1 MSYPRALTRAVLCML
16 LSLMLLACEEG
27 GKGAPGSSGPREVVI
42 IKLEPRREVYTT
54 ALAGR
59 IASFQVAEVR
69 PQVGGIL
76 QQRLFTEGADVKA
89 GQALYQIDPATY
101 EAALD
106 SAQAALMKAEANVT
120 PARLKAERF
129 RELLAIKAVSKQE
142 YDDAQAAFKQAEAD
156 VAVNRA
162 AVKTARIN
170 LEYTKVRSPISGR
183 IGKSAFTPGALVT
196 ANQAQALTSVRQLD
210 PVYVDITQSS
220 QDLLRLRAQF
230 TNGELRSAAEEAP
243 VRLKLENGAMY
254 PHEGRL
260 QFTDV
265 SVDESTGM
273 VSLRAL
279 FPNPEHILLPGM
291 YVRAVIA
298 EGVDENALLVP
309 QRALRRDPKGQASVL
324 LVDGGGRVDVRLVDV
339 GRTVGDSW
347 QVLSGLKPGDRVIVE
362 GGQNVRPG
370 MSVKIRGEGKR
381 GSRRG
386 RERAGCPIRGPLGFW
401 RAGCDLTPVPHI
413 SPPPTV
419 FEQSITVW

>member
-16 LSLMLLACEEG
+16 LSLTLLACEEG

-309 QRALRRDPKGQASVL
+309 QRALRREPQGQAAVL
-324 LVDGGGRVDVRLVDV
+324 LVDGGGKVDVRLGDV

-370 MSVKIRGEGKR
+370 MSVKIRGEG
-381 GSRRG
+381 
-386 RERAGCPIRGPLGFW
+386 
-401 RAGCDLTPVPHI
+401 
-413 SPPPTV
+413 
-419 FEQSITVW
+419 

>member
-291 YVRAVIA
+291 YVRAVIT

-324 LVDGGGRVDVRLVDV
+324 LVDGGGKAEVRLVDV

-347 QVLSGLKPGDRVIVE
+347 QVLSGLNPGDLVIVE

-370 MSVKIRGEGKR
+370 MSVKIRSEG
-381 GSRRG
+381 
-386 RERAGCPIRGPLGFW
+386 
-401 RAGCDLTPVPHI
+401 
-413 SPPPTV
+413 
-419 FEQSITVW
+419 

>member
-54 ALAGR
+54 SLAGR

-324 LVDGGGRVDVRLVDV
+324 LVDGGGKVDVRLVDV

-370 MSVKIRGEGKR
+370 MSVKIRGEG
-381 GSRRG
+381 
-386 RERAGCPIRGPLGFW
+386 
-401 RAGCDLTPVPHI
+401 
-413 SPPPTV
+413 
-419 FEQSITVW
+419 

>member
-1 MSYPRALTRAVLCML
+1 MSYPRALARAVLCML
-16 LSLMLLACEEG
+16 LSMMLLACEEG
-27 GKGAPGSSGPREVVI
+27 GKGAPGASGPREVVV

-106 SAQAALMKAEANVT
+106 SAQAALMKSEANVT

-324 LVDGGGRVDVRLVDV
+324 LVDGGKVDVRLVDV

-370 MSVKIRGEGKR
+370 MSVKIRGEG
-381 GSRRG
+381 
-386 RERAGCPIRGPLGFW
+386 
-401 RAGCDLTPVPHI
+401 
-413 SPPPTV
+413 
-419 FEQSITVW
+419 

>member
-106 SAQAALMKAEANVT
+106 SAQAAL
-120 PARLKAERF
+120 
-129 RELLAIKAVSKQE
+129 
-142 YDDAQAAFKQAEAD
+142 KQAEAD

-324 LVDGGGRVDVRLVDV
+324 LVDGGGKVDVRLVDV

-370 MSVKIRGEGKR
+370 MSVKIRGEG
-381 GSRRG
+381 
-386 RERAGCPIRGPLGFW
+386 
-401 RAGCDLTPVPHI
+401 
-413 SPPPTV
+413 
-419 FEQSITVW
+419 

>member
-16 LSLMLLACEEG
+16 LSLTLLACEEG

-291 YVRAVIA
+291 YVRAGIA

-324 LVDGGGRVDVRLVDV
+324 LVDGGGKVDVRLVDV

-370 MSVKIRGEGKR
+370 MSVKIRGEG
-381 GSRRG
+381 
-386 RERAGCPIRGPLGFW
+386 
-401 RAGCDLTPVPHI
+401 
-413 SPPPTV
+413 
-419 FEQSITVW
+419 

>member
-16 LSLMLLACEEG
+16 LSLTLLACEEG
-27 GKGAPGSSGPREVVI
+27 GKGTPGSSGPREVVI

-76 QQRLFTEGADVKA
+76 QQRLFTEGADVKT

-324 LVDGGGRVDVRLVDV
+324 LVDGGGKVDVRLVDV

-370 MSVKIRGEGKR
+370 MSVKIRGEG
-381 GSRRG
+381 
-386 RERAGCPIRGPLGFW
+386 
-401 RAGCDLTPVPHI
+401 
-413 SPPPTV
+413 
-419 FEQSITVW
+419 

>member
-196 ANQAQALTSVRQLD
+196 ANHAQALTSVRQLD

-324 LVDGGGRVDVRLVDV
+324 LVDGGGKVDVRLVDV

-370 MSVKIRGEGKR
+370 MSVKIRGEG
-381 GSRRG
+381 
-386 RERAGCPIRGPLGFW
+386 
-401 RAGCDLTPVPHI
+401 
-413 SPPPTV
+413 
-419 FEQSITVW
+419 

>member
-1 MSYPRALTRAVLCML
+1 MSYPRALARAVLCML
-16 LSLMLLACEEG
+16 LSMMLLACEEG
-27 GKGAPGSSGPREVVI
+27 GKGAPGASGPREVVV

-106 SAQAALMKAEANVT
+106 SAQAALMKSEANVT

-230 TNGELRSAAEEAP
+230 TNGELRSVAEEAP

-279 FPNPEHILLPGM
+279 FPNREHILLPGM
-291 YVRAVIA
+291 YVRAVIT

-324 LVDGGGRVDVRLVDV
+324 LVDGGGKAEVRLVDV

-347 QVLSGLKPGDRVIVE
+347 QVLSGLNPGDLVIVE

-370 MSVKIRGEGKR
+370 MSVKIRSEG
-381 GSRRG
+381 
-386 RERAGCPIRGPLGFW
+386 
-401 RAGCDLTPVPHI
+401 
-413 SPPPTV
+413 
-419 FEQSITVW
+419 

>member
-162 AVKTARIN
+162 AVTTARIN

-324 LVDGGGRVDVRLVDV
+324 LVDGGGKVDVRLVDV

-370 MSVKIRGEGKR
+370 MSVKIRGEG
-381 GSRRG
+381 
-386 RERAGCPIRGPLGFW
+386 
-401 RAGCDLTPVPHI
+401 
-413 SPPPTV
+413 
-419 FEQSITVW
+419 

>member
-1 MSYPRALTRAVLCML
+1 MSYPRALTRAAFCML
-16 LSLMLLACEEG
+16 LSLTLLACEEG
-27 GKGAPGSSGPREVVI
+27 GKNAPGSSGPREVAVI
-42 IKLEPRREVYTT
+42 RLEPRREVYTT

-220 QDLLRLRAQF
+220 QALLRLRAKF
-230 TNGELRSAAEEAP
+230 ANGELRSAAEEAP
-243 VRLKLENGAMY
+243 VRLKLENGTMY

-291 YVRAVIA
+291 YVRAIIA

-324 LVDGGGRVDVRLVDV
+324 LVDGGGKVEVRLVDV

-347 QVLSGLKPGDRVIVE
+347 QVLSGLKAGDSVIVE

-370 MSVKIRGEGKR
+370 MSVRIRGEG
-381 GSRRG
+381 
-386 RERAGCPIRGPLGFW
+386 
-401 RAGCDLTPVPHI
+401 
-413 SPPPTV
+413 
-419 FEQSITVW
+419 

>member
-324 LVDGGGRVDVRLVDV
+324 LVDGGGKVDVRRVDV

-370 MSVKIRGEGKR
+370 MSVKIRGEG
-381 GSRRG
+381 
-386 RERAGCPIRGPLGFW
+386 
-401 RAGCDLTPVPHI
+401 
-413 SPPPTV
+413 
-419 FEQSITVW
+419 

>member
-120 PARLKAERF
+120 PARLKEERF

-243 VRLKLENGAMY
+243 VLLKLENGAMY

-324 LVDGGGRVDVRLVDV
+324 LVDGGGKVDVRLVDV

-370 MSVKIRGEGKR
+370 MSVKIRGEG
-381 GSRRG
+381 
-386 RERAGCPIRGPLGFW
+386 
-401 RAGCDLTPVPHI
+401 
-413 SPPPTV
+413 
-419 FEQSITVW
+419 

>member
-279 FPNPEHILLPGM
+279 FPNPEHILLPVM

-324 LVDGGGRVDVRLVDV
+324 LVDGGGKVDVRLVDV

-370 MSVKIRGEGKR
+370 MSVKIRGEG
-381 GSRRG
+381 
-386 RERAGCPIRGPLGFW
+386 
-401 RAGCDLTPVPHI
+401 
-413 SPPPTV
+413 
-419 FEQSITVW
+419 

>member
-1 MSYPRALTRAVLCML
+1 MSYPRALTRAAFCML
-16 LSLMLLACEEG
+16 LSLTLLACEEG
-27 GKGAPGSSGPREVVI
+27 GKNAPGSSGPREVAVI
-42 IKLEPRREVYTT
+42 RLEPRREVYTT

-220 QDLLRLRAQF
+220 QDLLRLRAKF
-230 TNGELRSAAEEAP
+230 ANGELRSAAEEAP
-243 VRLKLENGAMY
+243 VRLKLENGTMY

-291 YVRAVIA
+291 YVRAIIA

-324 LVDGGGRVDVRLVDV
+324 LVDGGGKVEVRFVDV

-347 QVLSGLKPGDRVIVE
+347 QVLSGLKAGDSVIVE

-370 MSVKIRGEGKR
+370 MSVRIRGEG
-381 GSRRG
+381 
-386 RERAGCPIRGPLGFW
+386 
-401 RAGCDLTPVPHI
+401 
-413 SPPPTV
+413 
-419 FEQSITVW
+419 

>member
-1 MSYPRALTRAVLCML
+1 MSYPRALARAVLCML
-16 LSLMLLACEEG
+16 LSMMLLACEEG
-27 GKGAPGSSGPREVVI
+27 GKGAPGASGPREVVV

-106 SAQAALMKAEANVT
+106 SAQAALMKSEANVT

-230 TNGELRSAAEEAP
+230 TNGALRSFAEEAP

-279 FPNPEHILLPGM
+279 FPDPEHILLPGM
-291 YVRAVIA
+291 YVRAVIT

-324 LVDGGGRVDVRLVDV
+324 LVDGGGKAEVRLVDV

-347 QVLSGLKPGDRVIVE
+347 QVLSGLNPGDLVIVE

-370 MSVKIRGEGKR
+370 MSVKIRSEG
-381 GSRRG
+381 
-386 RERAGCPIRGPLGFW
+386 
-401 RAGCDLTPVPHI
+401 
-413 SPPPTV
+413 
-419 FEQSITVW
+419 

>member
-298 EGVDENALLVP
+298 EGVDGNALLVP

-324 LVDGGGRVDVRLVDV
+324 LVDGGGKVDVRLVDV

-370 MSVKIRGEGKR
+370 MSVKIRGEG
-381 GSRRG
+381 
-386 RERAGCPIRGPLGFW
+386 
-401 RAGCDLTPVPHI
+401 
-413 SPPPTV
+413 
-419 FEQSITVW
+419 

>member
-16 LSLMLLACEEG
+16 LSLMLLACEEE

-324 LVDGGGRVDVRLVDV
+324 LVDGGGKVDVRLVDV

-370 MSVKIRGEGKR
+370 MSVKIRGEG
-381 GSRRG
+381 
-386 RERAGCPIRGPLGFW
+386 
-401 RAGCDLTPVPHI
+401 
-413 SPPPTV
+413 
-419 FEQSITVW
+419 

>member
-309 QRALRRDPKGQASVL
+309 QRALRRDPKGQDSVL
-324 LVDGGGRVDVRLVDV
+324 LVDGGGKVDVRLVDV

-370 MSVKIRGEGKR
+370 MSVKIRGEG
-381 GSRRG
+381 
-386 RERAGCPIRGPLGFW
+386 
-401 RAGCDLTPVPHI
+401 
-413 SPPPTV
+413 
-419 FEQSITVW
+419 

>member
-89 GQALYQIDPATY
+89 GQALYQIDPATD

-324 LVDGGGRVDVRLVDV
+324 LVDGGGKVDVRLVDV

-370 MSVKIRGEGKR
+370 MSVKIRGEG
-381 GSRRG
+381 
-386 RERAGCPIRGPLGFW
+386 
-401 RAGCDLTPVPHI
+401 
-413 SPPPTV
+413 
-419 FEQSITVW
+419 

>member
-27 GKGAPGSSGPREVVI
+27 GKGTPGSSGPREVVI

-230 TNGELRSAAEEAP
+230 TNGELRSVAEEAP

-324 LVDGGGRVDVRLVDV
+324 LVDGGGKVDVRLVDV

-370 MSVKIRGEGKR
+370 MSVKIRGEG
-381 GSRRG
+381 
-386 RERAGCPIRGPLGFW
+386 
-401 RAGCDLTPVPHI
+401 
-413 SPPPTV
+413 
-419 FEQSITVW
+419 

>member
-1 MSYPRALTRAVLCML
+1 MSYPRALTRAVLCIL

-230 TNGELRSAAEEAP
+230 TNGELRSVAEEAP

-324 LVDGGGRVDVRLVDV
+324 LVDGGGKVDVRLVDV

-370 MSVKIRGEGKR
+370 MSVKIRGEG
-381 GSRRG
+381 
-386 RERAGCPIRGPLGFW
+386 
-401 RAGCDLTPVPHI
+401 
-413 SPPPTV
+413 
-419 FEQSITVW
+419 

>member
-273 VSLRAL
+273 VSLRTL

-324 LVDGGGRVDVRLVDV
+324 LVDGGKVDVRLVDV

-370 MSVKIRGEGKR
+370 MSVKIRGEG
-381 GSRRG
+381 
-386 RERAGCPIRGPLGFW
+386 
-401 RAGCDLTPVPHI
+401 
-413 SPPPTV
+413 
-419 FEQSITVW
+419 

>member
-89 GQALYQIDPATY
+89 GQALYQIVPATY

-324 LVDGGGRVDVRLVDV
+324 LVDGGGKVDVRLVDV

-370 MSVKIRGEGKR
+370 MSVKIRGEG
-381 GSRRG
+381 
-386 RERAGCPIRGPLGFW
+386 
-401 RAGCDLTPVPHI
+401 
-413 SPPPTV
+413 
-419 FEQSITVW
+419 

>member
-324 LVDGGGRVDVRLVDV
+324 LVDGGGKGDVRLVDV

-370 MSVKIRGEGKR
+370 MSVKIRGEG
-381 GSRRG
+381 
-386 RERAGCPIRGPLGFW
+386 
-401 RAGCDLTPVPHI
+401 
-413 SPPPTV
+413 
-419 FEQSITVW
+419 

>member
-16 LSLMLLACEEG
+16 LSLTLLACEEG

-370 MSVKIRGEGKR
+370 MSVKIRGEG
-381 GSRRG
+381 
-386 RERAGCPIRGPLGFW
+386 
-401 RAGCDLTPVPHI
+401 
-413 SPPPTV
+413 
-419 FEQSITVW
+419 

>member
-309 QRALRRDPKGQASVL
+309 QRALRRDSKGQASVL
-324 LVDGGGRVDVRLVDV
+324 LVDGGGKVDVRLVDV

-370 MSVKIRGEGKR
+370 MSVKIRGEG
-381 GSRRG
+381 
-386 RERAGCPIRGPLGFW
+386 
-401 RAGCDLTPVPHI
+401 
-413 SPPPTV
+413 
-419 FEQSITVW
+419 

>member
-1 MSYPRALTRAVLCML
+1 MSYPRALARAVLCML
-16 LSLMLLACEEG
+16 LSMMLLACEEG
-27 GKGAPGSSGPREVVI
+27 GKGAPGASGPREVVV

-106 SAQAALMKAEANVT
+106 SAQAALMKSEANVT

-230 TNGELRSAAEEAP
+230 TNGELRSVAEEAP

-291 YVRAVIA
+291 YVRAVIT

-324 LVDGGGRVDVRLVDV
+324 LVDGGGKAEVRLVDV

-370 MSVKIRGEGKR
+370 MSVKIRGEG
-381 GSRRG
+381 
-386 RERAGCPIRGPLGFW
+386 
-401 RAGCDLTPVPHI
+401 
-413 SPPPTV
+413 
-419 FEQSITVW
+419 

>member
-1 MSYPRALTRAVLCML
+1 MSYPRGPDEGRSVYVVVP
-16 LSLMLLACEEG
+16 LMLLACEEG

-324 LVDGGGRVDVRLVDV
+324 LVDGGGKVDVRLVDV

-370 MSVKIRGEGKR
+370 MSVKIRGEG
-381 GSRRG
+381 
-386 RERAGCPIRGPLGFW
+386 
-401 RAGCDLTPVPHI
+401 
-413 SPPPTV
+413 
-419 FEQSITVW
+419 

>member
-89 GQALYQIDPATY
+89 GQALDQIDPATY

-324 LVDGGGRVDVRLVDV
+324 LVDGGGKVDVRLVDV

-370 MSVKIRGEGKR
+370 MSVKIRGEG
-381 GSRRG
+381 
-386 RERAGCPIRGPLGFW
+386 
-401 RAGCDLTPVPHI
+401 
-413 SPPPTV
+413 
-419 FEQSITVW
+419 

>member
-27 GKGAPGSSGPREVVI
+27 GKGAPGSSAPREVVI

-156 VAVNRA
+156 MAVNRA

-279 FPNPEHILLPGM
+279 FPNPDHILLPGM

-324 LVDGGGRVDVRLVDV
+324 LVDGGKVDVRLVDV

-370 MSVKIRGEGKR
+370 MSVKIRGEG
-381 GSRRG
+381 
-386 RERAGCPIRGPLGFW
+386 
-401 RAGCDLTPVPHI
+401 
-413 SPPPTV
+413 
-419 FEQSITVW
+419 

>member
-1 MSYPRALTRAVLCML
+1 MSYPRALARAVLCML
-16 LSLMLLACEEG
+16 LSMMLLACEEG
-27 GKGAPGSSGPREVVI
+27 GKGAPGASGPREVVV

-106 SAQAALMKAEANVT
+106 SAQAALMKSEANVT

-129 RELLAIKAVSKQE
+129 RELLAIKPVSKQE

-230 TNGELRSAAEEAP
+230 TNGELRSVAEEAP

-291 YVRAVIA
+291 YVRAVIT

-324 LVDGGGRVDVRLVDV
+324 LVDGGGKAEVRLVDV

-347 QVLSGLKPGDRVIVE
+347 QVLSGLNPGDLVIVE

-370 MSVKIRGEGKR
+370 MSVKIRSEG
-381 GSRRG
+381 
-386 RERAGCPIRGPLGFW
+386 
-401 RAGCDLTPVPHI
+401 
-413 SPPPTV
+413 
-419 FEQSITVW
+419 

>member
-1 MSYPRALTRAVLCML
+1 MSYPRALARAVLCML
-16 LSLMLLACEEG
+16 LSMMLLACEEG
-27 GKGAPGSSGPREVVI
+27 GKGAPGASGPREVVV

-106 SAQAALMKAEANVT
+106 SAQAALMKSEANVT

-230 TNGELRSAAEEAP
+230 TNGELRSVAEEAP

-291 YVRAVIA
+291 YVRAVIT

-324 LVDGGGRVDVRLVDV
+324 LVDGGGKAEVRLVDV

-347 QVLSGLKPGDRVIVE
+347 QVLSGLNPGDLVIVE
-362 GGQNVRPG
+362 GGQNVRPD
-370 MSVKIRGEGKR
+370 MSVKIRSEG
-381 GSRRG
+381 
-386 RERAGCPIRGPLGFW
+386 
-401 RAGCDLTPVPHI
+401 
-413 SPPPTV
+413 
-419 FEQSITVW
+419 

>member
-183 IGKSAFTPGALVT
+183 IGKSAVTPGALVT

-324 LVDGGGRVDVRLVDV
+324 LVDGGGKVDVRLVDV

-370 MSVKIRGEGKR
+370 MSVKIRGEG
-381 GSRRG
+381 
-386 RERAGCPIRGPLGFW
+386 
-401 RAGCDLTPVPHI
+401 
-413 SPPPTV
+413 
-419 FEQSITVW
+419 

>member
-324 LVDGGGRVDVRLVDV
+324 LVDGGGKAEVRLVDV

-370 MSVKIRGEGKR
+370 MSVKIRGEG
-381 GSRRG
+381 
-386 RERAGCPIRGPLGFW
+386 
-401 RAGCDLTPVPHI
+401 
-413 SPPPTV
+413 
-419 FEQSITVW
+419 

>member
-324 LVDGGGRVDVRLVDV
+324 LVDGGGKVDVRLVDV

-362 GGQNVRPG
+362 GGQNVLPG
-370 MSVKIRGEGKR
+370 MSVKIRGEG
-381 GSRRG
+381 
-386 RERAGCPIRGPLGFW
+386 
-401 RAGCDLTPVPHI
+401 
-413 SPPPTV
+413 
-419 FEQSITVW
+419 

>member
-42 IKLEPRREVYTT
+42 IKLEPRRDVYTT

-324 LVDGGGRVDVRLVDV
+324 LVNGGGKVDVRLVDV

-370 MSVKIRGEGKR
+370 MSVKIRGEG
-381 GSRRG
+381 
-386 RERAGCPIRGPLGFW
+386 
-401 RAGCDLTPVPHI
+401 
-413 SPPPTV
+413 
-419 FEQSITVW
+419 

>member
-42 IKLEPRREVYTT
+42 IKLEPQREVYTT

-324 LVDGGGRVDVRLVDV
+324 LVDGGGKVDVRLVDV

-370 MSVKIRGEGKR
+370 MSVKIRGEG
-381 GSRRG
+381 
-386 RERAGCPIRGPLGFW
+386 
-401 RAGCDLTPVPHI
+401 
-413 SPPPTV
+413 
-419 FEQSITVW
+419 

>member
-1 MSYPRALTRAVLCML
+1 MSYPRALTRDVLCML

-324 LVDGGGRVDVRLVDV
+324 LVDGGGKVDVRLVDV

-370 MSVKIRGEGKR
+370 MSVKIRGEG
-381 GSRRG
+381 
-386 RERAGCPIRGPLGFW
+386 
-401 RAGCDLTPVPHI
+401 
-413 SPPPTV
+413 
-419 FEQSITVW
+419 

>member
-1 MSYPRALTRAVLCML
+1 MYHPRALVRAAFCML
-16 LSLMLLACEEG
+16 LPLVLLACEEG
-27 GKGAPGSSGPREVVI
+27 GKNAPGSSGPREVAV

-101 EAALD
+101 EAAQD

-196 ANQAQALTSVRQLD
+196 ANQAQALTSIRQLD

-230 TNGELRSAAEEAP
+230 SNGELRSAAEEAP
-243 VRLKLENGAMY
+243 VRLKLENGSMY

-324 LVDGGGRVDVRLVDV
+324 LVDGGGKVEVRLVDV

-347 QVLSGLKPGDRVIVE
+347 QVLSGLKPGESVIVE

-370 MSVKIRGEGKR
+370 MNVKIRGEG
-381 GSRRG
+381 
-386 RERAGCPIRGPLGFW
+386 
-401 RAGCDLTPVPHI
+401 
-413 SPPPTV
+413 
-419 FEQSITVW
+419 